1 MKTLYFLSGLA
12 IFNLIVI
19 AIIATFSSNAGS
31 QIVIP
36 TPQVVTKRVVKKVQQ
51 FATNAPSNVGSS
63 QQKVAPAQTG
73 CVVTIDGTK
82 YDLTD
87 FKNMHSGGDI
97 FSCGT
102 DMSAIFWSQ
111 HSQRQLNQLQRY
123 KI

>member
-12 IFNLIVI
+12 IFNLIAI
-19 AIIATFSSNAGS
+19 AIIAAFSSNAGS

-36 TPQVVTKRVVKKVQQ
+36 TPQVITKRVVKKVQQ
-51 FATNAPSNVGSS
+51 FATSAPSNVGSP
-63 QQKVAPAQTG
+63 QQSG
-73 CVVTIDGTK
+73 CIVTIDGTK
-82 YDLTD
+82 YDMIH
-87 FKNMHSGGDI
+87 FKNLHSGGNI

-102 DMSAIFWSQ
+102 DMSNIFWSQ

>member
-19 AIIATFSSNAGS
+19 AIIATFSNNAGS

-36 TPQVVTKRVVKKVQQ
+36 TPQIVTKRVIKKVQQ
-51 FATNAPSNVGSS
+51 LATSAPSNAGSS
-63 QQKVAPAQTG
+63 QQVVAPVQTG
-73 CVVTIDGTK
+73 CIVTIDGTK